1 MAQRLVTHLVWLVEL
16 LTDLTVQLVGQWVG
30 VLLLEIQSEIPPRI
44 LVISHLSI
52 IQCHTD
58 TNGEENT
65 YPIVE
70 FGDGISLQIHLAG
83 IDLGVDVLDVL
94 VNVLLGAEHDCR
106 NALRSLEGF
115 L

>member
-1 MAQRLVTHLVWLVEL
+1 MGH
-16 LTDLTVQLVGQWVG
+16 WVG
-30 VLLLEIQSEIPPRI
+30 VLLLEIRSEIPPRI

-70 FGDGISLQIHLAG
+70 FGDGISLQISLAG
-83 IDLGVDVLDVL
+83 LDLGVDVLDVL